1 MEAMKQNNNTT
12 ISYVL
17 WCGCFFGACGLH
29 RLYNGKITTGLI
41 WLCTFGIFGF
51 GQFIDI
57 FLIPEM
63 VNERNYKLFL
73 KSGGTNVKGSFYGT
87 EAIPTTVVNNKNIS
101 QEKLMVKLA
110 QLASKKGGKLSV
122 TQAVIETEQ
131 DFEMVESTLKMMLK
145 KGYVDVVN
153 DHHTGVVLYEFID
166 LQ

>member
-1 MEAMKQNNNTT
+1 MKENNNAT
-12 ISYVL
+12 ISYIL

-29 RLYNGKITTGLI
+29 RLYNGKITSGLV
-41 WLCTFGIFGF
+41 WLCTFGVFGF

-57 FLIPEM
+57 FLIPGM
-63 VNERNYKLFL
+63 VQERNYRLFL
-73 KSGGTNVKGSFYGT
+73 KSGGTNIKGTFYDT
-87 EAIPTTVVNNKNIS
+87 TAVPTQVLDQNELS

-110 QLASKKGGKLSV
+110 QIASQKGGRISV

-131 DFEMVESTLKMMLK
+131 DFEKVESTLKMMLK